1 MSYDIELKNKKTGET
16 AFMQYPQYVR
26 SGTVTAKIDP
36 VTGAL
41 VQAAQ
46 TKAKINITYN
56 YSGYYEEATKGDPR
70 FAHDEVSAYYADGT
84 TGPVQT
90 KYGIRGLYG
99 KTPAE
104 SIPMLNDMIQRI
116 RSAYQDEYG
125 EWKTGTRTK
134 THYWKDG
141 KEIRDYMD
149 AILHGIKLEE
159 TTEEYT
165 VSEGDTSNYWERTAA
180 NAIHP
185 LQTMLVMAADNLTNP
200 DIVWDGD

>member
-1 MSYDIELKNKKTGET
+1 MSYDIKLKNKKTDET
-16 AFMQYPQYVR
+16 AFMQHPQYVR
-26 SGTVTAKIDP
+26 GGTVPAKIDP
-36 VTGAL
+36 VTGTL

-46 TKAKINITYN
+46 AEASINITYN
-56 YSGYYEEATKGDPR
+56 YSGYYKEATEGDLR

-90 KYGIRGLYG
+90 EYGIRGLYG

-116 RSAYQDEYG
+116 RNTYQDEHG
-125 EWKTGTRTK
+125 EWKTGTRIRRR
-134 THYWKDG
+134 YWKDG
-141 KEIRDYMD
+141 KEVKDDIG
-149 AILHGIKLEE
+149 AILHGIKLEK

-185 LQTMLVMAADNLTNP
+185 LQTMLIMATDNLTNP

>member
-1 MSYDIELKNKKTGET
+1 MSYDIKLKNKKTGET
-16 AFMQYPQYVR
+16 AFMQHPQYVR
-26 SGTVTAKIDP
+26 GGTVPAKTDP

-41 VQAAQ
+41 VQAEQ
-46 TKAKINITYN
+46 TEASINITYN
-56 YSGYYEEATKGDPR
+56 YSSYYKEATKGDPR

-116 RSAYQDEYG
+116 RSAYQDKYG
-125 EWKTGTRTK
+125 EWKPGTRTK

-141 KEIRDYMD
+141 KEVMDYMD

-185 LQTMLVMAADNLTNP
+185 LLTMLIMATDNLTNP

>member
-1 MSYDIELKNKKTGET
+1 MSYDIELKNKKTPET
-16 AFMQYPQYVR
+16 AFMQHPQYVR
-26 SGTVTAKIDP
+26 GATVPAKIDP
-36 VTGAL
+36 VTGEL

-46 TKAKINITYN
+46 AEASINITYN
-56 YSGYYEEATKGDPR
+56 YSSYYEEATKGDPR
-70 FAHDEVSAYYADGT
+70 FAHEEVSAYYADGT

-104 SIPMLNDMIQRI
+104 SIPMLNDMIQCI
-116 RSAYQDEYG
+116 QNAYQDEHG
-125 EWKTGTRTK
+125 EWKTGKRIR
-134 THYWKDG
+134 HRYWKDG
-141 KEIRDYMD
+141 KEVKDSIG
-149 AILHGIKLEE
+149 AILHGIKLEK

-185 LQTMLVMAADNLTNP
+185 LQTMLIMATDNLTNP
-200 DIVWDGD
+200 DVVWEGD